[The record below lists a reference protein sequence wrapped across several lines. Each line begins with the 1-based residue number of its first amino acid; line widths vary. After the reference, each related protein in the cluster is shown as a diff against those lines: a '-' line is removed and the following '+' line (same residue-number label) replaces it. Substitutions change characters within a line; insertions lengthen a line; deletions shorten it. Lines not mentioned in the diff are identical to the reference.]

1 MLGITLLCVG
11 KLKETYF
18 ADALDEYRKRLGAY
32 CRFTVTEL
40 AEQRL
45 SGEKGPSE
53 KEIAA
58 ALEREAAELERRIP
72 AGAAVCAFCVE
83 GNLLSSAELAER
95 LGAWAAGGQSRVCF
109 LIGGSYGLSERL
121 KRRAELRLS
130 MSRMTFPHHL
140 FRVMAAEQIYRAFTI
155 LEGGKYHK

>member
-11 KLKETYF
+11 KLKEKFF
-18 ADALDEYRKRLGAY
+18 ADALAEYQKRLGAY

-40 AEQRL
+40 AEQRFTNENP
-45 SGEKGPSE
+45 SG

-58 ALEREAAELERRIP
+58 ALEKEAAEIERRIP

-83 GNLLSSAELAER
+83 GNPLSSAELAER
-95 LGAWAAGGQSRVCF
+95 LGAWAGAGKSRVCF
-109 LIGGSYGLSERL
+109 LIGGSFGLSERL
-121 KRRAELRLS
+121 KRRADLRLS

>member
-11 KLKETYF
+11 RLKEKFY
-18 ADALDEYRKRLGAY
+18 ADALDEYQKRLGAY

-40 AEQRL
+40 PEQRL
-45 SGEKGPSE
+45 NDNPSE

-58 ALEREAAELERRIP
+58 ALEKEAAEIERRIP
-72 AGAAVCAFCVE
+72 FGAAVCAFCVE
-83 GNLLSSAELAER
+83 GTLLSSAELAER
-95 LGAWAAGGQSRVCF
+95 LGAWAGGGQSRVCF
-109 LIGGSYGLSERL
+109 LIGGSFGLSERL

>member
-11 KLKETYF
+11 KLKEKFY
-18 ADALDEYRKRLGAY
+18 ADALEEYRKRLGAY

-45 SGEKGPSE
+45 SSETPGE

-58 ALEREAAELERRIP
+58 ALEKEAAELERRIP
-72 AGAAVCAFCVE
+72 AGAVLCAFCVE
-83 GNLLSSAELAER
+83 GTLFSSVELAEC
-95 LGAWAAGGQSRVCF
+95 LGAWAGGGKSRVCF
-109 LIGGSYGLSERL
+109 LIGGSFGLSAFL
-121 KRRAELRLS
+121 KRRADLQLS

-140 FRVMAAEQIYRAFTI
+140 FRVMAAEQVYRAFTI